1 MNTSHFKPTNM
12 VAYTEVLS
20 RLDAVS
26 AEVADIVSIV
36 EASTLINDAIEEQL
50 LTIKYIVQKKLGTQ
64 STQENSELTLETA
77 DSNDNSGS

>member
-1 MNTSHFKPTNM
+1 M